1 MRKKGLYL
9 VGIGASA
16 GGLEAL
22 TELLS
27 HLPSEIG
34 SAACFVI
41 AQHLSP
47 THRSMLVPI
56 LTRESH
62 LPVLEAK
69 DGEILEEGKIYITP
83 PDSDI
88 QISNGKILLS
98 KPSNLQGPKPSVDLL
113 FSSIATE
120 FQDHGIGIILSGTG
134 SDGSLGISEIK
145 NFGGSTIAQ
154 SPETAKYD
162 GMPNSAIQTG
172 VVDYILSPI
181 EIGAKLEEI
190 VFNKVPKPL
199 ELTEVEKIFEI
210 LNLKFG
216 ISFQNYKEKT
226 LLRQLEKAVRYY
238 KLNSLQEYLDYL
250 HANPE
255 ELKNLYQSFL
265 IGVTSFFRDEKAFQS
280 LTKHLEEKLHHFD
293 PAQGFRVW
301 VIGCSTGE
309 EAYTLAILLTE
320 VFEKLKIQNLNFQIF
335 ATDIYEES
343 INFARRGIY
352 TEEQV
357 KNVPLEY
364 KSKYFSKVELGWEVD
379 KTLRNKI
386 LFSNH
391 NILFNP
397 PFLKIDLISCRNLLI
412 YFKPE
417 VQNNLFPIFHYSL
430 CDNGIL
436 FLGKSESVLQLEEL
450 FEILDTKYKIFRKRK
465 FATPKPLKM
474 GIFSPKPLRN
484 LPSRPQIDQSLNF
497 RLKIFEI
504 YTELINH
511 PFVILNSHLDIL
523 ETKGDLRDFLQ
534 IPQGVLNLNISKL
547 LRKELQLEVKT
558 LILKCLKTHKIEQ
571 TKFKKFSLDSKNFFL
586 KITVSPLEKELKK
599 DFEDLFILIFERI
612 PLAEELKQET
622 VSTNELS
629 GSPTEEELQ
638 KALEA
643 TKEQLQT
650 YIEELETSNE
660 ELQSLNE
667 ELQSANEELQATN
680 EELQTSNEELQSS
693 NEELQTAYAE
703 IKHINE
709 ELRKTDEELLELNQI
724 FSLFFESVNQS
735 NLLLEESLN
744 IKIINQNAI
753 NLFETVFSKRPQT
766 GQNLIEILP
775 ENLIS
780 KVIQLIKASKES
792 QKQIKETIPI
802 SISNKSQFWELTIT
816 PLKLSS
822 NKKYIGI
829 SIVDITELKTKE
841 IQIYKRDEILASFLD
856 SKSIYLIR
864 TDLQGN
870 YTFVN
875 KAFCEKFGYAPE
887 QLIGKPYIPTVHPED
902 VGKCNQVVLQLLESP
917 DNLIQV
923 ELRKPN
929 PKGGFFETEWE
940 FSTILDEQGKI
951 QEIQAVG
958 KDITL
963 LKQQKQDLE
972 NQKRQLELIIWS
984 GGFGTWDWDVLNNRI
999 QFNEKWGEILGFSKE
1014 ELVMNFEQWSELI
1027 HPLDRERVVGILQ
1040 KVIAGELNYYEIEHR
1055 KRTKLGTY
1063 KWIVLSGKAW
1073 ERDANG
1079 KATRILG
1086 IHQDTTRRVE
1096 TEFKEKI
1103 LEERNQAILSSMNAG
1118 MLIYDMMGMI
1128 TYINKEAENIF
1139 EISSSE
1145 LIAHSITKTPKDEL
1159 PTLKELEAHVWETIQ
1174 TKQTKTNV
1182 ILEISTPQ
1190 KQKKWISLSTQ
1201 FLTHPFTEL
1210 PYSVFAIF
1218 HDITNLKTVEQNLE
1232 EKQWLLSE
1240 IGKLSHI
1247 GAWEYNP
1254 LTQEMFVTEEVY
1266 KLFEVDEGEKPET
1279 IHLDNFLNYF
1289 LKEDKLI
1296 LRSTFLE
1303 TVQTGKSFDLELKL
1317 KTASGEEIWVR
1328 ATGKPI
1334 INRQGHL
1341 TKVIG
1346 SIQRIVN
1353 KTEFEITILER
1364 QKRIAAL
1371 LDFLP
1376 FALYTVDAEGFLN
1389 YINYEAQKL
1398 IEFDVKAQFQKW
1410 NIINGLLDME
1420 EKVVSL
1426 EKTPLARAF
1435 AEKILIQG
1443 EEYIIQR
1450 NYKKIYVLIYAI
1462 PFLDNTQ
1469 EVVGGMSII
1478 IDITKIKELERSL
1491 KFKNQKL
1498 ESLNKDLEQFNY
1510 LTSHEMQEPLGNILA
1525 SIEVLFKHY
1534 KHLIAQPIQKYLDFI
1549 QQSTTRMREQIRAL
1563 LEYSLI
1569 GSKPQLSKVN
1579 LNYLIAQILEEI
1591 KEEVEKSQCK
1601 IEISQLPEIICFPI
1615 EIKVLF
1621 KHLILNAI
1629 KFRSKTESPKI
1640 QITSEGTSDYY
1651 VFHVDDNGIGVQE
1664 EYRQKIFQMFQRLH
1678 NRNEYEGIGTGLAFC
1693 EKIVRLHNG
1702 EIWVSKSPIGG
1713 ARFSCSISKNLAHP
1727 NISQE
1732 LNYQI

>member
-1 MRKKGLYL
+1 
-9 VGIGASA
+9 
-16 GGLEAL
+16 
-22 TELLS
+22 
-27 HLPSEIG
+27 
-34 SAACFVI
+34 
-41 AQHLSP
+41 
-47 THRSMLVPI
+47 
-56 LTRESH
+56 
-62 LPVLEAK
+62 
-69 DGEILEEGKIYITP
+69 
-83 PDSDI
+83 
-88 QISNGKILLS
+88 
-98 KPSNLQGPKPSVDLL
+98 
-113 FSSIATE
+113 
-120 FQDHGIGIILSGTG
+120 
-134 SDGSLGISEIK
+134 
-145 NFGGSTIAQ
+145 
-154 SPETAKYD
+154 
-162 GMPNSAIQTG
+162 MPNSAIQTG
-172 VVDYILSPI
+172 AVDYILAPS
-181 EIGAKLEEI
+181 EMGTKLEEI
-190 VFNKVPKPL
+190 VFSRLPKSP
-199 ELTEVEKIFEI
+199 ELTEIEKIFEI

-226 LLRQLEKAVRYY
+226 LLRQLEKAVHFY
-238 KLNSLQEYLDYL
+238 KLHSIQEYLEFL
-250 HANPE
+250 QANPE

-280 LTKHLEEKLHHFD
+280 LAKHLEERLQNFD
-293 PAQGFRVW
+293 SKQGFRVW

-364 KSKYFSKVELGWEVD
+364 KNKYFTKVELGWEVD

-391 NILFNP
+391 NILFSP
-397 PFLKIDLISCRNLLI
+397 PFLRIDLISCRNLLI

-430 CDNGIL
+430 HDNGIL

-450 FEILDTKYKIFRKRK
+450 FEIIDARHKIFRKRK

-484 LPSRPQIDQSLNF
+484 LPLRPQIDQSLNF

-534 IPQGVLNLNISKL
+534 IPQGILNLNISKL
-547 LRKELQLEVKT
+547 LRKDLLLEVKS
-558 LILKCLKTHKIEQ
+558 LILKCIKTHKIER

-586 KITVSPLEKELKK
+586 KVTVSPLEKELKK

-612 PLAEELKQET
+612 PFAEELKQET

-629 GSPTEEELQ
+629 VSPTTEELQ

-650 YIEELETSNE
+650 YIEELETS
-660 ELQSLNE
+660 
-667 ELQSANEELQATN
+667 NEELQATN

-735 NLLLEESLN
+735 NLLLEENLN

-753 NLFETVFSKRPQT
+753 KLFETVFSKRPQT

-802 SISNKSQFWELTIT
+802 SISNKSQFWELIIT
-816 PLKLSS
+816 PLKLGF

-829 SIVDITELKTKE
+829 SIIDITDLKTKE
-841 IQIYKRDEILASFLD
+841 IQIYKRDEILASFLG
-856 SKSIYLIR
+856 SKNIYLIR

-887 QLIGKPYIPTVHPED
+887 QLLGKPYIPTVHPED

-940 FSTILDEQGKI
+940 FSTILDEEGKI

-972 NQKRQLELIIWS
+972 NQKRQLELILWS
-984 GGFGTWDWDVLNNRI
+984 GSLGTWDWDVVNDRI
-999 QFNEKWGEILGFSKE
+999 QFNEKWGEILGFSKD

-1027 HPLDRERVVGILQ
+1027 HPADRDIVLGILQ
-1040 KVIAGELNYYEIEHR
+1040 KVISGELSHYEIEHR
-1055 KRTKLGTY
+1055 KRTKSGTY
-1063 KWIVLSGKAW
+1063 KWINLSGKAW
-1073 ERDANG
+1073 ERDATG

-1128 TYINKEAENIF
+1128 TYINKEAEKIL

-1145 LIAHSITKTPKDEL
+1145 LIAHSITHATQEEL
-1159 PTLKELEAHVWETIQ
+1159 LTLKELETHIWETIQ
-1174 TKQTKTNV
+1174 TKRTEKNV
-1182 ILEISTPQ
+1182 MLEILTPK
-1190 KQKKWISLSTQ
+1190 KQRKWISLSTQ

-1218 HDITNLKTVEQNLE
+1218 HDVTNLKTVEQNLE

-1254 LTQEMFVTEEVY
+1254 LTQEMFLTEEVY
-1266 KLFEVDEGEKPET
+1266 KLFEVSEGEKTKT

-1289 LKEDKLI
+1289 LKEDRLI
-1296 LRSTFLE
+1296 LHSTFLE

-1317 KTASGEEIWVR
+1317 KTATGEEIWVR
-1328 ATGKPI
+1328 VTGKPI
-1334 INRQGHL
+1334 INKQEHL

-1410 NIINGLLDME
+1410 NIINGLLDTE

-1435 AEKILIQG
+1435 TEKILIQG

-1478 IDITKIKELERSL
+1478 IDITKIKELEKSL

-1498 ESLNKDLEQFNY
+1498 ESLNKELEQFNY

-1525 SIEVLFKHY
+1525 SIDIIFKHY
-1534 KHLIAQPIQKYLDFI
+1534 RHLIAQPIQKYLDFI
-1549 QQSTTRMREQIRAL
+1549 QQSTTRMKEQIRAL

-1569 GSKPQLSKVN
+1569 GSKPELSKVN

-1591 KEEVEKSQCK
+1591 KEEIEKSQCK
-1601 IEISQLPEIICFPI
+1601 LEISQLPEIICLPV

-1629 KFRSKTESPKI
+1629 KFRSKTANPKI

-1693 EKIVRLHNG
+1693 EK
-1702 EIWVSKSPIGG
+1702 
-1713 ARFSCSISKNLAHP
+1713 
-1727 NISQE
+1727 
-1732 LNYQI
+1732 